1 MSYTAVLCHFCEKD
15 GPAVLL
21 TTHHE
26 PNIRS
31 PDETDEKLVLQNLN
45 SLPDVEVVL
54 TAVKSSCEYCHS
66 LTPQAPFIVSWP
78 SHEPDD
84 GSVVHEEAAKL
95 TFLSSRLPPGKTNF
109 IPEEDSK
116 FLLLNTLSLIYFSTV
131 ISFKNV
137 IFLEQHIFDH

>member
-1 MSYTAVLCHFCEKD
+1 MSYTAVLCHFCERD

-45 SLPDVEVVL
+45 SLPDLEVVL
-54 TAVKSSCEYCHS
+54 TAVRSTCEYCHS

-78 SHEPDD
+78 SYEPGQGD
-84 GSVVHEEAAKL
+84 SVVHEEAAKL
-95 TFLSSRLPPGKTNF
+95 TFLSSRLPPGNNIISRKG
-109 IPEEDSK
+109 DLK
-116 FLLLNTLSLIYFSTV
+116 LLL
-131 ISFKNV
+131 
-137 IFLEQHIFDH
+137 